1 VLPKKNQNWSLA
13 RLQQPL
19 GKTGGR
25 LVKRARYDYDWL
37 LLTEGHLTR
46 QRFGNML
53 RRISALSIPTNS
65 QAGETAN

>member
-1 VLPKKNQNWSLA
+1 LVADELA
-13 RLQQPL
+13 AAF

-25 LVKRARYDYDWL
+25 LVKHARYDRL

-53 RRISALSIPTNS
+53 RRISALSLRTS
-65 QAGETAN
+65 SEASETAN